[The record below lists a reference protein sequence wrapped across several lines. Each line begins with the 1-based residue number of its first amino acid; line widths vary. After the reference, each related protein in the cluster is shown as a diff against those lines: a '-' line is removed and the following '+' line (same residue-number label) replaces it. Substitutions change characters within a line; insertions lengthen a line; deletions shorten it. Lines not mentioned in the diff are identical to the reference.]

1 MLTIKAY
8 FFPFCSGAK
17 CLRTLISTKFSLFL
31 TPSLLFLD
39 ILSNGPIILSHT
51 FFSICITSRQY
62 LTYKHF
68 QYGRLKN
75 IDRFFYTFF
84 SIIFCFTFSQLGIR
98 CFTFHL
104 LVHCSKLLELF
115 FLRRSIKCF
124 SQLSV
129 TV

>member
-8 FFPFCSGAK
+8 VFPFCSGAK
-17 CLRTLISTKFSLFL
+17 CLRTLISTKFNLFL

-51 FFSICITSRQY
+51 FFSIYITSRQY

-84 SIIFCFTFSQLGIR
+84 SIIFCFTFSQLVIR
-98 CFTFHL
+98 CFTFSFT
-104 LVHCSKLLELF
+104 CSLF
-115 FLRRSIKCF
+115 KASGALFSSVDPLNAFRS
-124 SQLSV
+124 LH
-129 TV
+129 